1 MYNSKYGKLRYGI
14 KQGATKVIK
23 ISGDLTEDVYSIAG
37 IGDSTNIHCALSEMV
52 TMSIKGYNTH
62 LLDGTLLEETYSESK
77 INTCYS
83 IKEELQGDV
92 FANARACKNIFLVF
106 ELADELKNDTYLSKN
121 ISLIESLADEISGS
135 IFLGKK
141 IFMESLFFDEV
152 NADISANV
160 LEKEIAYL
168 DVLIPPGGEIRID
181 SSLFNATLN
190 GNNIL
195 HLYSGDWINV
205 SRDTTTLAIQTATGG
220 TLSGKLLLTERYL

>member
-37 IGDSTNIHCALSEMV
+37 IGDSTTIHCALSEMV
-52 TMSIKGYNTH
+52 TMSIKAYNTH
-62 LLDGTLLEETYSESK
+62 LLDEDLLEETYLESK

-83 IKEELQGDV
+83 IKDELQENV
-92 FANARACKNIFLVF
+92 YANAEACKNIFLVF
-106 ELADELKNDTYLSKN
+106 ELTDEIENDTYLGKN
-121 ISLIESLADEISGS
+121 ISLIESLSDEIAGS
-135 IFLGKK
+135 IFVGKK
-141 IFMESLFFDEV
+141 IFIGSLLFDEV

-195 HLYSGDWINV
+195 HQYSGDWINV
-205 SRDTTTLAIQTATGG
+205 SRDTTTLAVQTATGG
-220 TLSGKLLLTERYL
+220 TLTGKLLLTERYL